1 MPKDYYL
8 QYRYNLNETFFV
20 ENVVSNVT
28 FIDYK
33 LMNKEM
39 FWLHL
44 STSSGFMDQSL
55 PGFKLQ
61 IAA

>member
-20 ENVVSNVT
+20 ENEVSNVT

-44 STSSGFMDQSL
+44 STS
-55 PGFKLQ
+55 
-61 IAA
+61 